1 MKMKTLINDL
11 LPFFS
16 LTVQLNMILFI
27 NIIISLNLTL
37 KNRNPEVSQMKQTK

>member
-1 MKMKTLINDL
+1 MTNYL
-11 LPFFS
+11 FFS